1 MKNTSTT
8 MTTGTNAT
16 YWRWKS
22 ASPAK
27 TLAGI
32 TVAAVLAVSACAD
45 MAPSQRG
52 AATGAAVGS
61 GIALVSGGGAA
72 AVIGGGLIGGGLGY
86 AGGWAA
92 GGR

>member
-1 MKNTSTT
+1 MKITSTT
-8 MTTGTNAT
+8 TAMGTKTT
-16 YWRWKS
+16 RVLWKG

-27 TLAGI
+27 TVPALA
-32 TVAAVLAVSACAD
+32 VAAVLAVSACAD